1 MDSAMTGHPQRREFS
16 SAKDRAQHAFS
27 VIIEALDA
35 LVAQKEMLGVF
46 AVINTETGEYVTA
59 RSLMDA
65 TDQFRNRFP
74 DTGGFVHVVGE
85 PLYEALLLE
94 QLEMTDNYESND
106 YGRRY

>member
-1 MDSAMTGHPQRREFS
+1 MTGQTQRQEFS

-35 LVAQKEMLGVF
+35 LV
-46 AVINTETGEYVTA
+46 VINTDTGEYVTA

-74 DTGGFVHVVGE
+74 DAGGFVHLVGE

-94 QLEMTDNYESND
+94 QLEMTDNYESNN
-106 YGRRY
+106 YGRRD